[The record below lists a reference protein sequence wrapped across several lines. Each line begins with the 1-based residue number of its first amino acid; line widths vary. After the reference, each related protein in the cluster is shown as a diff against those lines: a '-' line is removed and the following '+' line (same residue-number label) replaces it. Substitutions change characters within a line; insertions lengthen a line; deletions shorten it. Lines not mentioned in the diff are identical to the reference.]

1 MIQAVRNAFA
11 LPDLRKKILYTFL
24 ILGIYRLACH
34 VPVPGVN
41 PEGLRQ
47 VFESNQLLGLL
58 DLLSGG
64 AMASFSVMAMGV
76 YPYITA
82 SIILQLLQP
91 IIPALDRLA
100 KEEGQE
106 GRNKLNQLTWYLTV
120 PLAAL
125 QAYSSAIAVTR
136 MSGNVPILASF
147 GFREAPLATAA
158 ILISMTA
165 GTLFAVWLGEL
176 ISEQGIG
183 NGTSI
188 IILGGIVARLP
199 QRLLNLIVGQLWVA
213 LAIFI
218 VVTAI
223 TVLGI
228 VYIQEGK
235 LQIWVQYSSRTLG
248 QHGGRL
254 RQTRAVRTHIPL
266 RVNMAGMIPLIFAQ
280 SLLVFPSTIAS
291 YFLPATGQT
300 PANIGQWIAYWVDQ
314 VFNPSYMIYW
324 PLYFLLVVGFTYFYT
339 DVIFQQQNLAENLR
353 KQGASIPGIRPG
365 KRTEEYLQQKA
376 RRITLVGALFLG
388 MVAILPWLV
397 DLFAKLLPGG
407 GAGTSGSNI
416 MLITS
421 TGLLIVVGVVLD
433 TMRQL
438 EAQLQMRHYDKFLR
452 RGILG

>member
-24 ILGIYRLACH
+24 ILAVYRLAAH

-41 PEGLRQ
+41 TAALAEL
-47 VFESNQLLGLL
+47 FKSSQLMGLL

-64 AMASFSVMAMGV
+64 AMATFSVMAMGV

-82 SIILQLLQP
+82 SIILQLLTP
-91 IIPALDRLA
+91 IIPALERLQ
-100 KEEGQE
+100 KEGGEE
-106 GRNKLNQLTWYLTV
+106 GRNKLNQYTWWLTV

-125 QAYSSAIAVTR
+125 QAYGTAVT
-136 MSGNVPILASF
+136 MTQLGGGTPILAQF
-147 GFREAPLATAA
+147 GFRDAPLATVA
-158 ILISMTA
+158 ILATMTA
-165 GTLFAVWLGEL
+165 GTLFAVWLGER

-199 QRLLNLIVGQLWVA
+199 QSLLNLIVGQQWLA
-213 LAIFI
+213 LIMFLI
-218 VVTAI
+218 VTTI
-223 TVLGI
+223 TVFGI
-228 VYIQEGK
+228 VIIQEGK
-235 LQIWVQYSSRTLG
+235 LMIWVQYSSRTLG

-280 SLLVFPSTIAS
+280 SFIILPSTIAS
-291 YFLPATGQT
+291 YFMAPAGQA
-300 PANIGQWIAYWVDQ
+300 PQNYVQVIAWWVDRI
-314 VFNPSYMIYW
+314 FNPQYTVYW
-324 PLYFLLVVGFTYFYT
+324 PLYFLMVVAFTYFYT
-339 DVIFQQQNLAENLR
+339 DVIFQQSNMAENLR

-365 KRTEEYLQQKA
+365 KRTADYLTQKT

-388 MVAILPWLV
+388 LVAILPWLV
-397 DLFAKLLPGG
+397 RLILSLFP
-407 GAGTSGSNI
+407 GAGTGIGGSNV
-416 MLITS
+416 MLISS
-421 TGLLIVVGVVLD
+421 TGLLIVVGVILD

-452 RGILG
+452 RGLLG

>member
-1 MIQAVRNAFA
+1 MIQAVRNAFS
-11 LPDLRKKILYTFL
+11 LPDLRKKILYTLL
-24 ILGIYRLACH
+24 ILAIFRLFCH

-41 PEGLRQ
+41 SEALKQ
-47 VFESNQLLGLL
+47 IFASNQLLGLL

-64 AMASFSVMAMGV
+64 AMATFSVMAMGV

-82 SIILQLLQP
+82 SIILQLLAP
-91 IIPALDRLA
+91 IIPALERLQ
-100 KEEGQE
+100 KEGEE
-106 GRNKLNQLTWYLTV
+106 GRNKLNRFTWYLTV

-125 QAYSSAIAVTR
+125 QAYGQAVIMNQVSTTGR
-136 MSGNVPILASF
+136 ILENW
-147 GFREAPLATAA
+147 GFRTAPLTTVA
-158 ILISMTA
+158 ILLTMTA

-188 IILGGIVARLP
+188 IILGGIVSRLP
-199 QRLLNLIVGQLWVA
+199 QRLLSLIVGQQW
-213 LAIFI
+213 LAIAIFA
-218 VVTAI
+218 VVTTI

-235 LQIWVQYSSRTLG
+235 LMIWVQYASRTLG
-248 QHGGRL
+248 QRGGRL
-254 RQTRAVRTHIPL
+254 RQTRSVRTHIPL

-280 SLLVFPSTIAS
+280 SLMVFPSTIAS
-291 YFLPATGQT
+291 YFMAAGGGKGTTFVQH
-300 PANIGQWIAYWVDQ
+300 AAYWVDQ
-314 VFNPSYMIYW
+314 VFNPQYTVYW

-339 DVIFQQQNLAENLR
+339 DVIFQQSNMSENLQ

-365 KRTEEYLQQKA
+365 KRTADYLTQKT

-388 MVAILPWLV
+388 TVAILPWLI
-397 DLFAKLLPGG
+397 DLVAKLIPGT
-407 GAGTSGSNI
+407 GATFTGSQV
-416 MLITS
+416 MLISS

-438 EAQLQMRHYDKFLR
+438 EAQLQMRHYDRFLR

>member
-24 ILGIYRLACH
+24 ILGIYRLFSH

-41 PEGLRQ
+41 ATALKQ
-47 VFESNQLLGLL
+47 LFESNQLLGLL

-64 AMASFSVMAMGV
+64 AMATFSVMAMGV

-100 KEEGQE
+100 KEGEE
-106 GRNKLNQLTWYLTV
+106 GRNKLNRYTWWLTV

-125 QAYSSAIAVTR
+125 QAYGQAVIMTQL
-136 MSGNVPILASF
+136 GGGEPILANF
-147 GFREAPLATAA
+147 GFRAAPVTTIS
-158 ILISMTA
+158 ILITMTA
-165 GTLFAVWLGEL
+165 GTIFAVWLGEL

-188 IILGGIVARLP
+188 IILGGIVTRLP
-199 QRLLNLIVGQLWVA
+199 QRLLNLIVGQQW
-213 LAIFI
+213 LAITIFLL
-218 VVTAI
+218 VTAV

-228 VYIQEGK
+228 VIIQEGK
-235 LQIWVQYSSRTLG
+235 LMIWVQYSSRTLG
-248 QHGGRL
+248 QRGGRL
-254 RQTRAVRTHIPL
+254 RQTRSVRTHIPL

-280 SLLVFPSTIAS
+280 SLMIFPSTIAS
-291 YFLPATGQT
+291 YFMAPAGQT
-300 PANIGQWIAYWVDQ
+300 AQGFVQTVAYWVDR
-314 VFNPSYMIYW
+314 VFNPQYSIYW
-324 PLYFLLVVGFTYFYT
+324 PLYFFMVVAFTYFYT
-339 DVIFQQQNLAENLR
+339 DVIFQQSNMAENLQ

-365 KRTEEYLQQKA
+365 KRTQQYLTQKT

-388 MVAILPWLV
+388 LVAVLPWLL
-397 DLFAKLLPGG
+397 DLLAKLIPGQTG
-407 GAGTSGSNI
+407 GFTGSQV
-416 MLITS
+416 MLISS
-421 TGLLIVVGVVLD
+421 TGLLIVVGVILD

>member
-1 MIQAVRNAFA
+1 MIQAVRSAFA

-24 ILGIYRLACH
+24 ILAIYRLAAH

-41 PEGLRQ
+41 AEGLQ
-47 VFESNQLLGLL
+47 ALFESNQLLGLL

-64 AMASFSVMAMGV
+64 AMATFSVMAMGV

-82 SIILQLLQP
+82 SIIIQLLTP
-91 IIPALDRLA
+91 IIPALERLQ
-100 KEEGQE
+100 QE
-106 GRNKLNQLTWYLTV
+106 GEQGRNRLNQYTWWLTV
-120 PLAAL
+120 PLALL
-125 QAYSSAIAVTR
+125 QAYGQAVIMTQL
-136 MSGNVPILASF
+136 SGGTPILNNF
-147 GFREAPLATAA
+147 GFRTAPLSTVA
-158 ILISMTA
+158 ILITMTA

-188 IILGGIVARLP
+188 IILGGIVTRMP
-199 QRLLNLIVGQLWVA
+199 QRLLNLIVGQQWLA
-213 LAIFI
+213 LVLFVI
-218 VVTAI
+218 VTTI

-228 VYIQEGK
+228 VVIQEGR

-248 QHGGRL
+248 QRGGRL
-254 RQTRAVRTHIPL
+254 RQTRSVRTHIPL

-280 SLLVFPSTIAS
+280 SILVFPSTIAS
-291 YFLPATGQT
+291 YFMAPAGQT
-300 PANIGQWIAYWVDQ
+300 PQGFVQNAAYWVDQ
-314 VFNPSYMIYW
+314 VFNPQYTIYW
-324 PLYFLLVVGFTYFYT
+324 PLYFVTVVFFTFFYT
-339 DVIFQQQNLAENLR
+339 NVIFEQQNMAENLR
-353 KQGASIPGIRPG
+353 RQGASIPGIRPG
-365 KRTEEYLQQKA
+365 KRTAEYLTQKV
-376 RRITLVGALFLG
+376 RRITLVGAVFLG
-388 MVAILPWLV
+388 LVAILPWLV
-397 DLFAKLLPGG
+397 DLFLKLLPNSGG
-407 GAGTSGSNI
+407 GLTGSNI

>member
-24 ILGIYRLACH
+24 ILAIYRLAAH

-41 PEGLRQ
+41 TAGLRQ
-47 VFESNQLLGLL
+47 LFESNQLLGLL

-64 AMASFSVMAMGV
+64 AMATFSVMAMGV

-91 IIPALDRLA
+91 IIPSLQRLQ
-100 KEEGQE
+100 EEGEQ
-106 GRNKLNQLTWYLTV
+106 GRNKLNQYTWWLTV

-125 QAYSSAIAVTR
+125 QAYGQAVIMTQL
-136 MSGNVPILASF
+136 SGGTPILENF
-147 GFREAPLATAA
+147 GFRTAPLATVA
-158 ILISMTA
+158 ILTTMTA

-188 IILGGIVARLP
+188 IILGGIVTRLP
-199 QRLLNLIVGQLWVA
+199 QRLLNLIVGQQWLA
-213 LAIFI
+213 LILFAII
-218 VVTAI
+218 TTI
-223 TVLGI
+223 TVFGI
-228 VYIQEGK
+228 VIIQEGK
-235 LQIWVQYSSRTLG
+235 LMIWVQYSSRTLG
-248 QHGGRL
+248 QRGGRL
-254 RQTRAVRTHIPL
+254 RQTRSVRTHIPL

-280 SLLVFPSTIAS
+280 SIMVFPSTIAS
-291 YFLPATGQT
+291 YFMAPAGQAPTGLLQT
-300 PANIGQWIAYWVDQ
+300 AAYWVDQ
-314 VFNPSYMIYW
+314 IFNPRYTAYW
-324 PLYFLLVVGFTYFYT
+324 PLYFVMVVAFTFFYT
-339 DVIFQQQNLAENLR
+339 NVIFEQQNMAENLR

-365 KRTEEYLQQKA
+365 KRTADYLTQKT

-388 MVAILPWLV
+388 LVAILPWLI
-397 DLFAKLLPGG
+397 DLIASLLPGG
-407 GAGTSGSNI
+407 GVGISGTNV
-416 MLITS
+416 MLISS
-421 TGLLIVVGVVLD
+421 TGLLIVVGVILD

>member
-1 MIQAVRNAFA
+1 MIQAIRNAFV
-11 LPDLRKKILYTFL
+11 LPDLRKKILFTFL
-24 ILGIYRLACH
+24 ILAIYRLACH

-41 PEGLRQ
+41 AGVLKQ

-64 AMASFSVMAMGV
+64 AMSEFSVMAMGV

-82 SIILQLLQP
+82 SIILQLLTP
-91 IIPALDRLA
+91 IIPALERLQ
-100 KEEGQE
+100 KEGEQ
-106 GRNKLNQLTWYLTV
+106 GRNKLNQWTWYLTV
-120 PLAAL
+120 PLALL
-125 QAYSSAIAVTR
+125 QAYTQAQLINRAAGQT
-136 MSGNVPILASF
+136 PILSAF
-147 GFREAPLATAA
+147 GFGQAPLTTTA

-199 QRLLNLIVGQLWVA
+199 ERLLNLIAGGLWIDIV
-213 LAIFI
+213 IFV
-218 VVTAI
+218 VVTTI

-228 VYIQEGK
+228 VIIQEGK
-235 LQIWVQYSSRTLG
+235 LQIWVQYASRTLG
-248 QHGGRL
+248 QRGGRL
-254 RQTRAVRTHIPL
+254 RQTRSVRTHIPL

-291 YFLPATGQT
+291 YFLPAAGQT
-300 PANIGQWIAYWVDQ
+300 PVGIGQNIAWYVDRA
-314 VFNPSYMIYW
+314 FNPQYTIYW
-324 PLYFLLVVGFTYFYT
+324 PLYFLLVVGFTFFYT
-339 DVIFQQQNLAENLR
+339 NVIFQQQNLAENLR
-353 KQGASIPGIRPG
+353 KQGASIPGLRPG
-365 KRTEEYLQQKA
+365 KRTEDYLMQKV
-376 RRITLVGALFLG
+376 RRITLVGAIFLG
-388 MVAILPWLV
+388 LVAILPWLV
-397 DLFAKLLPGG
+397 GLFAKLLPST
-407 GAGTSGSNI
+407 AGVSGSQI